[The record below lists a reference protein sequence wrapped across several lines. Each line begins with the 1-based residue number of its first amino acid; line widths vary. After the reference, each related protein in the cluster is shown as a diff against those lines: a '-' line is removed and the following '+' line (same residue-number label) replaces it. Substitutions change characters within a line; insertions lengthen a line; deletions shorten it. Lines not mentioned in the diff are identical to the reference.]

1 MTRELLVS
9 ATPFGLRAAAIEA
22 GRPCELHV
30 ESTLRP
36 SRVGDVVL
44 GRVGRVA
51 PAQGGAFVELPE
63 RVEGW
68 LETSRRLAPGETLL
82 VQVLSDARGRKGP
95 RLGAAPALAGVRLVF
110 RPGAK
115 DHAISRRIDN
125 VAERT
130 RLGEILAGLSQN
142 NGAFTA
148 RSAAAAA
155 PDSELRAEAEILR
168 TQWQELLPEAESSGA
183 PRHVFDAGG
192 LLGRLVRDH
201 GAGGA
206 KVICDDP
213 ATSARLGDL
222 CGTLGVRDD
231 VHVASVDDADLLE
244 RHDAASLFEAALQA
258 RVAFAGGCLTIEE
271 TEALVAIDVDLFG
284 AAPAEASL
292 RALEEAGRAIRLRN
306 LAGLIVI
313 DLPRLKGRG
322 LAARQRLTIEA
333 AFAGDHAQ
341 VEFYGQSA
349 AGLIELNRQRRGESV
364 RDALTERPGADGA
377 RAPRLDALA
386 FDLADRARRAVR
398 RGRRRLVIRA
408 APSLVSLFAPGPHL
422 PNGLDGWLGAAVTLR
437 PEPERAAAAFEID
450 A

>member
-9 ATPFGLRAAAIEA
+9 ATPFGLRAALIEA
-22 GRPCELHV
+22 GRPCELFV
-30 ESTLRP
+30 ESALRP
-36 SRVGDVVL
+36 SRVGDIML

-63 RVEGW
+63 REEGW
-68 LETSRRLAPGETLL
+68 LETSRRLSPGESLL

-95 RLGAAPALAGVRLVF
+95 RLSASPALAGARLVF
-110 RPGAK
+110 RPSAK
-115 DHAISRRIDN
+115 DHTVSRRLDN
-125 VAERT
+125 DSERA
-130 RLGEILAGLSQN
+130 RLGEILAGLSQS

-155 PDSELRAEAEILR
+155 PESALRAEAEVLR
-168 TQWQELLPEAESSGA
+168 TQWQALVTEAESSSA
-183 PRHVFDAGG
+183 PRRAFDAGG

-206 KVICDDP
+206 NLVCDDR
-213 ATSARLGDL
+213 ATSARLDAL
-222 CGTLGVRDD
+222 CVTLGVRDD
-231 VHVASVDDADLLE
+231 VHVGSVDEADLLE
-244 RHDAASLFEAALQA
+244 RHDSASLFEAALRP
-258 RVAFAGGCLTIEE
+258 RVEFAGGCLIIEE

-292 RALEEAGRAIRLRN
+292 RALDTAGRAIRLRN

-322 LAARQRLTIEA
+322 LAARQRASLEA
-333 AFAGDHAQ
+333 ALAGDHAQ
-341 VEFYGQSA
+341 VEHYGQSA

-364 RDALTERPGADGA
+364 RDALTERAGPDGA
-377 RAPRLDALA
+377 RLPRLDALA
-386 FDLADRARRAVR
+386 FDVAYHARRAVR
-398 RGRRRLVIRA
+398 RGRRRLTIRA
-408 APSLVSLFAPGPHL
+408 APALVSLLAARPHL
-422 PNGLDGWLGAAVTLR
+422 PSGLDGWLGAAVTLR
-437 PEPERAAAAFEID
+437 PEPERAPAAFEID